1 MEGIKMEKTYVDYLK
16 AMQKSE
22 NTIKSYVAHIT
33 EMLDVIGKP
42 EEEIKYID
50 LLEWMKKISVNSPA
64 TVNLKISAVK
74 NYFKYLKKIEKINS
88 NPALELE
95 NVKNNPKEKQY
106 VSANDMKAI
115 IKNMYTA
122 EGKAIVALMASTGL
136 RYIEMANITLEEYK
150 NALAT
155 DRSIVIVG
163 KGNKERKIFVND
175 TARFYIDQYLSKN
188 YKNKKGTDKLFVTAD
203 ESCLRRSLI
212 RAANKANLPYANNI
226 SPHWI
231 RMFFATNSLEH
242 GVDLATI
249 RDALGHSNIAV
260 TSRYVKSCDNKIKN
274 VMSQDMIFDEIDI

>member
-1 MEGIKMEKTYVDYLK
+1 MDYTYIAYLK
-16 AMQKSE
+16 AIQKSD
-22 NTIKSYVAHIT
+22 NTIKSYSTHIN
-33 EMLDVIGKP
+33 EMLNIIGKP
-42 EEEIKYID
+42 ENEIKYVD
-50 LLEWMKKISVNSPA
+50 LLEWMKAISTNSPA
-64 TVNLKISAVK
+64 TINLKISAVK
-74 NYFKYLKKIEKINS
+74 NYFKYLKKIEKIES

-95 NVKNNPKEKQY
+95 KVRNNPKEKQY
-106 VSANDMKAI
+106 VSSQDMKSI

-150 NALAT
+150 KALAT

-175 TARFYIDQYLSKN
+175 TAKFYIDNYLSKN
-188 YKNKKGTDKLFVTAD
+188 YKNKKGTNKLFVTAD

-212 RAANKANLPYANNI
+212 RAANKANLPYANSI

-260 TSRYVKSCDNKIKN
+260 TSRYVKSCDNKVRN

>member
-1 MEGIKMEKTYVDYLK
+1 MEKTYVDYLK

-22 NTIKSYVAHIT
+22 NTIKSYVTHIT

-122 EGKAIVALMASTGL
+122 EGKAIVALIASTGL

>member
-1 MEGIKMEKTYVDYLK
+1 MEKTYIDYLK

-22 NTIKSYVAHIT
+22 NTIKSYVTHIT

>member
-1 MEGIKMEKTYVDYLK
+1 MDSTYIAYLK
-16 AMQKSE
+16 AIQKSD
-22 NTIKSYVAHIT
+22 NTIKSYSTHIN
-33 EMLDVIGKP
+33 EMLNIIGKP
-42 EEEIKYID
+42 ENEIKYVD
-50 LLEWMKKISVNSPA
+50 LLEWMKAISSNSPA
-64 TVNLKISAVK
+64 TINLKISAVK
-74 NYFKYLKKIEKINS
+74 NYFKYLKKIEKIES

-95 NVKNNPKEKQY
+95 KVRNNPKEKQY
-106 VSANDMKAI
+106 VSSQDMKSI

-136 RYIEMANITLEEYK
+136 RYTEMANITLEEYK
-150 NALAT
+150 KALAT

-175 TARFYIDQYLSKN
+175 TAKFYIDNYLSKN
-188 YKNKKGTDKLFVTAD
+188 YKNKKGTNKLFVTAD

-212 RAANKANLPYANNI
+212 RAANKANLPYANSI

-260 TSRYVKSCDNKIKN
+260 TSRYVKSCDNKVRN
-274 VMSQDMIFDEIDI
+274 VMSQDMIFDGIDI